1 MSIINAFTHGDHQK
15 NLGHFAS
22 IVKMALV
29 DGVITEGEE
38 KFLKRK
44 ARSLNMT
51 DEEVKEILKNPD
63 KYPINPP
70 VGYDESITRLY
81 RLTQM
86 LYADDTPS
94 KEEVNFLKRII
105 VGLGFPVKNIDKVA
119 SEAVHLVMNNNDLD
133 DFAEAIKTVNSDLY
147 E

>member
-1 MSIINAFTHGDHQK
+1 MAISDAFLSGGHK
-15 NLGHFAS
+15 RNLGHFAS

-29 DGVITEGEE
+29 DNVITEGEE

-44 ARSLNMT
+44 ARSLNIS
-51 DEEVKEILKNPD
+51 DEEVTKILKNPD
-63 KYPINPP
+63 AYPMNPP
-70 VGYDESITRLY
+70 VGYDESIIRLY
-81 RLTQM
+81 RLTSM

-94 KEEVNFLKRII
+94 QEEVNFLKRII
-105 VGLGFPVKNIDKVA
+105 VGLGFPVKNVDKIA
-119 SEAVHLVMNNNDLD
+119 SEAVHLIMNNNDEE

>member
-1 MSIINAFTHGDHQK
+1 MAISDAFKSGAHHR

-29 DGVITEGEE
+29 DNVITEGEE

-44 ARSLNMT
+44 ARSLNIT
-51 DEEVKEILKNPD
+51 DEETAKILKNPEE
-63 KYPINPP
+63 YPMNPP
-70 VGYDESITRLY
+70 VGYDESIIRLY
-81 RLTQM
+81 RLTSM

-105 VGLGFPVKNIDKVA
+105 VGLGFSMKNVDKIA
-119 SEAVHLVMNNNDLD
+119 SEAVHLIMNNNDEE
-133 DFAEAIKTVNSDLY
+133 DFSKAIKTVNSDLY

>member
-1 MSIINAFTHGDHQK
+1 MAISDVFSSGGHQR

-29 DGVITEGEE
+29 DNVITEGEE

-44 ARSLNMT
+44 ARSLNIT
-51 DEEVKEILKNPD
+51 DEEVAKILKNPSE
-63 KYPINPP
+63 YPMNPP
-70 VGYDESITRLY
+70 VGYDESIIRLY
-81 RLTQM
+81 RLTNM

-105 VGLGFPVKNIDKVA
+105 VGLGFPMKNVDKIA
-119 SEAVHLVMNNNDLD
+119 SEAVHLVMNDNDEE
-133 DFAEAIKTVNSDLY
+133 DFAKAIKNVNSDL
-147 E
+147 